1 VRLQNAE
8 TRLKELKSALAALGK
23 EATAAMLSV
32 EEQQQQMTLQSL
44 RTMVLL
50 NSLWQYSLDN
60 VTETLMCLT
69 GGKA

>member
-1 VRLQNAE
+1 MRLQNAE

-44 RTMVLL
+44 RTMVFL
-50 NSLWQYSLDN
+50 NSLWQYSLGN
-60 VTETLMCLT
+60 VTTDWTLMCLT
-69 GGKA
+69 GG

>member
-44 RTMVLL
+44 RTMVFLS
-50 NSLWQYSLDN
+50 SLWHYTIGN
-60 VTETLMCLT
+60 VI
-69 GGKA
+69 AD